1 MIIGGYSQGGTIAA
15 SAALQ
20 LTPSFKYGPPKALIA
35 IDTLPM
41 AFAQVNLNLHAGQ
54 GVPAVPYINSSNTLI
69 KVYHFVGLNDT
80 VYPVAN
86 QDKAWTRFVTAG
98 YTVTRHGEPGV
109 KHEVALQAG
118 GLTQAAK
125 WIVEQFFPPPPSPS
139 PPPPSPPPPLPP
151 PPSQPPSRP
160 PSPPSSPPSP
170 SPPSPQPP
178 PMPPPNPPP
187 PEQDYFLDYC
197 DASGVVE
204 EPTGPHTHTVIMLHG
219 LGPGGCGRN
228 FIRNFSDYTDG
239 SGSNLPRL
247 VKERVKGVGGA
258 NADGIKYIFPT
269 APKIYQFWHGPDKK
283 PSYPAAQGW
292 YTYYTNFDNYPFSD
306 DDVINRDQF
315 YASVRQSW

>member
-1 MIIGGYSQGGTIAA
+1 
-15 SAALQ
+15 
-20 LTPSFKYGPPKALIA
+20 
-35 IDTLPM
+35 
-41 AFAQVNLNLHAGQ
+41 
-54 GVPAVPYINSSNTLI
+54 
-69 KVYHFVGLNDT
+69 
-80 VYPVAN
+80 
-86 QDKAWTRFVTAG
+86 
-98 YTVTRHGEPGV
+98 
-109 KHEVALQAG
+109 
-118 GLTQAAK
+118 
-125 WIVEQFFPPPPSPS
+125 
-139 PPPPSPPPPLPP
+139 
-151 PPSQPPSRP
+151 
-160 PSPPSSPPSP
+160 
-170 SPPSPQPP
+170 
-178 PMPPPNPPP
+178 MPPPNPPP

-228 FIRNFSDYTDG
+228 FIRNFSNYTDG

-269 APKIYQFWHGPDKK
+269 APKIYQYWHGGPDKK